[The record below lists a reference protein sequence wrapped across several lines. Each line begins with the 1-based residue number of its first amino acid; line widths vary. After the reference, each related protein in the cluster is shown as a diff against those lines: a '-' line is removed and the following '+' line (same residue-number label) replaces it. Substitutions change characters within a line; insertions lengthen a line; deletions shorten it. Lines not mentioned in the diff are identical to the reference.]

1 MPPIRVTVP
10 PWYTALVLTYL
21 LSQVVGSIVGGV
33 RWRRIGLPERFA
45 TLWLGIA
52 ALAGIGE
59 QILRTTHQNSQL
71 AAHLWFAPSGVVALW
86 IAAAIATDR
95 RGGRLWR
102 AIAMGYLLVI
112 VVLLVGAETPAEYS
126 PYAGAIHGVVLLG
139 VGGLSLTYRARRARG
154 SLWYDAGFLIAG
166 GMMMIGGPT
175 TFLALTSRA
184 IGTTDRDTVR
194 ALYSMRLVMALIGQ
208 CFILRAL
215 LPMPR
220 RPREI
225 AA

>member
-1 MPPIRVTVP
+1 VTVRS
-10 PWYTALVLTYL
+10 WYSLLALTYL
-21 LSQVVGSIVGGV
+21 FSQVAGSVVGGV
-33 RWRRIGLPERFA
+33 RWRHLGLPERFA

-52 ALAGIGE
+52 AVAGIAE

-112 VVLLVGAETPAEYS
+112 AALLVGAETPAEYS

-154 SLWYDAGFLIAG
+154 SLWYDAGFLIAA

-184 IGTTDRDTVR
+184 IGATDRDTVR
-194 ALYSMRLVMALIGQ
+194 TLYAMRLVMALIGQ
-208 CFILRAL
+208 CFMIRAL
-215 LPMPR
+215 FPMLR
-220 RPREI
+220 RSRELI
-225 AA
+225 V

>member
-1 MPPIRVTVP
+1 VTVSS
-10 PWYTALVLTYL
+10 WYSHLALTYL
-21 LSQVVGSIVGGV
+21 ISQVAGSVVGGV

-59 QILRTTHQNSQL
+59 QILRVTHHNSQL
-71 AAHLWFAPSGVVALW
+71 AAHLWFAPSGAVALW
-86 IAAAIATDR
+86 IAAAIAKDR
-95 RGGRLWR
+95 RGGHLWR
-102 AIAMGYLLVI
+102 VIAMGYLGAI
-112 VVLLVGAETPAEYS
+112 AILLVGAETPAEYS
-126 PYAGAIHGVVLLG
+126 PYAGAFHGVVLLG

-154 SLWYDAGFLIAG
+154 SLWYDAGFLIAA

-184 IGTTDRDTVR
+184 IGATDRETVR
-194 ALYSMRLVMALIGQ
+194 ALYAMRLVMALIGQ
-208 CFILRAL
+208 CFMIRAL

-220 RPREI
+220 RSRELI
-225 AA
+225 V